1 MGPGQELTILTS
13 WRLGPSTGAHPASTS
28 SVFSS
33 QVFSEYDPSSA
44 TSLLSSAGISARS

>member
-1 MGPGQELTILTS
+1 MGPGQELTILTT